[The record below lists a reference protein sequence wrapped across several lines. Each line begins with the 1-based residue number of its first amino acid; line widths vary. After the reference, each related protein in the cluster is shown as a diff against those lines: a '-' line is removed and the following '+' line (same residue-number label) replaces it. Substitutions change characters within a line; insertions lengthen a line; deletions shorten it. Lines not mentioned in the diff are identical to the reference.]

1 MAAGLYDH
9 TPAEVRRDAKPDV
22 PPAEFIRDG
31 WHRLEPGRPVRWGWQ
46 GVGRKA
52 VVALVLLTAA
62 CLTDPEPECAQ
73 WAREGWSGWCFEL
86 DGMEMCGTR
95 VDTVPAGAGE
105 PAAFCLQW
113 R

>member
-62 CLTDPEPECAQ
+62 CLTE
-73 WAREGWSGWCFEL
+73 SGWCFEL